1 LVEVEK
7 NRSIEIEVEAAKV
20 KPFVVVGIQAFNEER
35 TIAKV
40 VLELQRFADKVVVCD
55 DGSSDMTAEIAE
67 RLGADVARHERN
79 LGYGAAIQ
87 SLFKH
92 TKELD
97 ADVFVTLDADG
108 QHDPSEIPLLVEP
121 VLNGK
126 ADVVIGSRFLGD
138 WGKRNS
144 VPRHRRVGIKVI
156 TKLTGAASNHRLS
169 DAQSGFRVYGRKALE
184 SLSLN
189 ENGMGLSVEIL
200 MEAKKHGLNVVE
212 VPTGCKYHGLDRT
225 STHGPLRH
233 GTSVVMSLVRLV
245 VEKRPLVFFGYTWS
259 GVYSFRDFL
268 WFLGVP
274 NIHHRAENSDQCSVG
289 IISFHTDWIFHRFH
303 RYNPLCHNKISRKN
317 DEVVNETNFD

>member
-20 KPFVVVGIQAFNEER
+20 KPFVVVGIPAFDEER

-67 RLGADVARHERN
+67 RLDADVARHERN

-108 QHDPSEIPLLVEP
+108 QHDPSEILLLVEP

-212 VPTGCKYHGLDRT
+212 VSTGCKYHGLDRT

-245 VEKRPLVFFGYTWS
+245 VEKRPLVFLGIPGVVSILLGIFFGFWMFQIYTIEQRIVTNVALAS
-259 GVYSFRDFL
+259 LAFILIGSFTVFTAITLYAITRL
-268 WFLGVP
+268 
-274 NIHHRAENSDQCSVG
+274 AEKM
-289 IISFHTDWIFHRFH
+289 T
-303 RYNPLCHNKISRKN
+303 
-317 DEVVNETNFD
+317 T

>member
-1 LVEVEK
+1 VIELVEVENGK
-7 NRSIEIEVEAAKV
+7 MVLNKV
-20 KPFVVVGIQAFNEER
+20 GITEGKPFIVVGIPAYNEEK

-40 VLELQRFADKVVVCD
+40 VLQAKKYADEVVICD
-55 DGSSDMTAEIAE
+55 DGSSDLTGEIAWQM
-67 RLGADVARHERN
+67 GAVVVMHARN

-92 TKELD
+92 AKELD

-121 VLNGK
+121 VLDRK

-189 ENGMGLSVEIL
+189 ENGMGVSVEIL
-200 MEAKKHGLNVVE
+200 MEAEKHGLNVVE
-212 VPTGCKYHGLDRT
+212 VPTGCKYHGLDRA
-225 STHGPLRH
+225 STQGPLRH

-245 VEKRPLVFFGYTWS
+245 VEKRPLVFLGIPGVASILLGIFFGFWMFQIYTIERRIVTNVALAS
-259 GVYSFRDFL
+259 LAFILIGSFTVFTAITLYAVTRL
-268 WFLGVP
+268 
-274 NIHHRAENSDQCSVG
+274 AEKM
-289 IISFHTDWIFHRFH
+289 T
-303 RYNPLCHNKISRKN
+303 K
-317 DEVVNETNFD
+317 

>member
-1 LVEVEK
+1 VEIGESKAILEKVEV
-7 NRSIEIEVEAAKV
+7 IEPVT
-20 KPFVVVGIQAFNEER
+20 VVGIPAFNEEK
-35 TIAKV
+35 TIARV
-40 VLELQRFADKVVVCD
+40 VLEAQKYADKVVVCD

-79 LGYGAAIQ
+79 LSYGAAIQ

-92 TKELD
+92 AKELD
-97 ADVFVTLDADG
+97 ADAFVTLDADG

-121 VLNGK
+121 VLNGE

-144 VPRHRRVGIKVI
+144 VPRHRRIGIKVI

-245 VEKRPLVFFGYTWS
+245 VEKRPLVFLGIPGVVSILLGIFFGFWMCQIYTIEQRIVTNVALAS
-259 GVYSFRDFL
+259 LAFILIGSFTVFTAITLYAITRL
-268 WFLGVP
+268 
-274 NIHHRAENSDQCSVG
+274 AEKM
-289 IISFHTDWIFHRFH
+289 T
-303 RYNPLCHNKISRKN
+303 K
-317 DEVVNETNFD
+317 